1 MVRSLY
7 LSLDNASYQTKVRL
21 TAGLLAGFISA
32 LSIIVVVT
40 AGLVLTGS
48 DIWTAARLIAT
59 SLFGDTAAGGGWLAV
74 ILGTLIHLLTGTLFG
89 GLFAAFVPR
98 LPANVYV
105 VAGILYGLLV
115 WIVMGLVVLP
125 VSARLLV
132 ASSGNLIMLLFAHV
146 IYGFVLGIA
155 AGVIELMVAQPKA
168 AISE

>member
-59 SLFGDTAAGGGWLAV
+59 SLFGDTAGGGWLAV

-155 AGVIELMVAQPKA
+155 AGVIELMVAKPKA